1 MKLGIAGK
9 GGSGKTT
16 TSGTLARSIA
26 ALGHDVL
33 AIDCDGSPNL
43 GPTLG
48 LAPEMFDSGR
58 NLGHE
63 ILDHVDLHGETWM
76 RLALPLEEI
85 LDAYAI
91 EAPGNI
97 RLLTMARATEP
108 GGG

>member
-1 MKLGIAGK
+1 MKLGVAGK

-16 TSGTLARSIA
+16 ISGTLARSIVD
-26 ALGHDVL
+26 LGHDVL

-48 LAPEMFDSGR
+48 LDPALFDAGR

-63 ILDHVDLHGETWM
+63 IIEHVEIDGESRL
-76 RLALPLEEI
+76 RLAMPLEDV

-91 EAPGNI
+91 DAPGNV